1 MHDWLPNVACGN
13 VGLKPKPLR
22 GFKILDHGIAD
33 SALTTMKFVQ
43 AQSPEEIEIA
53 RELFREYAAGLD
65 IDLCFQNFDREVNSL
80 PGNYAPP
87 SGRLLLAIE
96 GERIAGCIALRSLND
111 RDCEMKRLYVRP
123 EFRSHGLGKQLVTT
137 LIDAARE
144 VGYERMLLDTLPGKM
159 DQAIALYRSFGFRET
174 APYYNNPVAGA
185 LFMEL
190 PLG

>member
-1 MHDWLPNVACGN
+1 MTYCN
-13 VGLKPKPLR
+13 
-22 GFKILDHGIAD
+22 FI
-33 SALTTMKFVQ
+33 Q

-53 RELFREYAAGLD
+53 RGLFREYAAGLD
-65 IDLCFQNFDREVNSL
+65 IDLCFQNFDQEVNGL

-87 SGRLLLAIE
+87 AGRLLLAVE
-96 GERIAGCIALRSLND
+96 GARVAGCIALRSLND

-123 EFRSHGLGKQLVTT
+123 EFRGQGLGKQLVTT
-137 LIDAARE
+137 LIDAASQI
-144 VGYERMLLDTLPGKM
+144 GYERMLLDTLPGKM
-159 DQAIALYRSFGFRET
+159 DLAIALYRSFGFREI